1 MRALVLVA
9 LLCVGTVHALDD
21 TCSTLWSKLSHLGCR
36 PQDQL
41 LRDHAPEAARAE
53 AVSEVKLLPALGER
67 KEDDAAGCGLL
78 CGGTPP
84 LVGLVSVEV

>member
-41 LRDHAPEAARAE
+41 LRDH
-53 AVSEVKLLPALGER
+53 
-67 KEDDAAGCGLL
+67 
-78 CGGTPP
+78 
-84 LVGLVSVEV
+84 LVRIA